1 MKIVK
6 SVTQATADLSLALTF
21 QTLKQKLDEE
31 ARVNNEIESFLRQH
45 YKVCYKQTFCR
56 NLIRI
61 KLLTAS

>member
-6 SVTQATADLSLALTF
+6 SVTQATADLPLALTF

-45 YKVCYKQTFCR
+45 YKVCYKQTFWR
-56 NLIRI
+56 NLIRM